1 MSHKVAVPGWVH
13 IIIFTVEINYIPG
26 VIFYFDITCGASNIS
41 AVHTQFKHHS
51 VVKRCIALANRIF
64 LNNGSISR
72 MAKLIFV
79 VIFIIKIILNV
90 FSYPI
95 IRTFDFFII
104 CQIPKVKF
112 RKNRINHG
120 INFRFLFGCG
130 KPVECIGDFGICT
143 VFVLTFCGRIIISYL
158 IMADIVAFV
167 RNTGVFPCLAEN
179 CGDFGRCCISIKAK
193 GYGRFPCNHLRTE
206 IKGGFGGGGK
216 SS

>member
-112 RKNRINHG
+112 RKNRINRG

-130 KPVECIGDFGICT
+130 KPVECICNLGICT
-143 VFVLTFCGRIIISYL
+143 VFVFAGNNGRIVADL
-158 IMADIVAFV
+158 VMADIVALV
-167 RNTGVFPCLAEN
+167 RNTGVFP
-179 CGDFGRCCISIKAK
+179 GFGKDSRNLGTGRASVKSE
-193 GYGRFPCNHLRTE
+193 GYGRFPCDHLRTE
-206 IKGGFGGGGK
+206 IEGGFLGGGK